1 MSERYNKTPSAT
13 QEAGYAIAPATEG
26 MDILRQG
33 LGLPITQAGRFE
45 GRDHSTVC
53 YTLQRLKVRMDAD
66 PELAQTVQAL
76 IKACLS

>member
-1 MSERYNKTPSAT
+1 
-13 QEAGYAIAPATEG
+13 

-33 LGLPITQAGRFE
+33 LGLPTTQAGRFE

-53 YTLQRLKVRMDAD
+53 YALQRLKVRMDAD